1 MNRASLEEM
10 IRLSKDDQDLMEAI
24 QAAPLSFE
32 EYHTAIYSM
41 ETKRKLL
48 TGTIDAQQFQSEITN
63 MDRIRTSRHNAVL
76 ANVNMLNRIAA
87 QYDLPPVY
95 DGIISEQQPYRRQ
108 VADAVLEYVREI
120 ILERP

>member
-10 IRLSKDDQDLMEAI
+10 IRMSKDDQDLMEAI
-24 QAAPLSFE
+24 QDALLSFE

-87 QYDLPPVY
+87 Q
-95 DGIISEQQPYRRQ
+95 
-108 VADAVLEYVREI
+108 
-120 ILERP
+120 